1 MLAAATA
8 KSSLI
13 RLLHA
18 EHIVLFLTNLF
29 LLTTI
34 WTFIISSHKKKYCI
48 IANITWAVF
57 IIGLGTNSKSHW
69 PLRLLGLTRH
79 AWKIIVD
86 LTLGQDLISHNNNKI
101 DILCHLCKIFFGIQ
115 MHQQQ
120 KQRKNIPY
128 LSSTIKALVINALI
142 SLGD

>member
-13 RLLHA
+13 WLLHA
-18 EHIVLFLTNLF
+18 EHIILFLTNLF

-34 WTFIISSHKKKYCI
+34 WTFIISSLQKKILHHSQYNLGCFYNRPWHKFYEWL
-48 IANITWAVF
+48 ASEASRVN
-57 IIGLGTNSKSHW
+57 
-69 PLRLLGLTRH
+69 H

-86 LTLGQDLISHNNNKI
+86 LTLGQDHISHKNNNNNNI

-115 MHQQQ
+115 MHQEM
-120 KQRKNIPY
+120 KQRKNVPY
-128 LSSTIKALVINALI
+128 LSSTIK
-142 SLGD
+142 SY